1 AASFAARQQHRD
13 PGGARR
19 LRPGARWA
27 PRPRRPRRRRGVRRT
42 CARAARGRPGDEEQ
56 WVVQGLAARTRWT
69 PTARCTR
76 KERDGLRAPHGAH
89 GGEAAHGPED
99 YDAPAPGPD
108 ARSSGRSGAA
118 EQLLGPRSRRRKQS
132 KEVRRAERTREPALH
147 RVPVGRGARPASQAG
162 TRGAPGPREGRPPRF
177 LTTDGDGPGA
187 TSSYKL
193 PVVMSHDGGEA
204 GDKLEERGS

>member
-56 WVVQGLAARTRWT
+56 WVVQGLPGQGGPRPRDALGR
-69 PTARCTR
+69 
-76 KERDGLRAPHGAH
+76 RDGLRAPHGAH

-99 YDAPAPGPD
+99 YDAPAPG
-108 ARSSGRSGAA
+108 R
-118 EQLLGPRSRRRKQS
+118 EVLGEERRRRAAAGPAVAEEEAVQG
-132 KEVRRAERTREPALH
+132 VRRAERTREPALH
-147 RVPVGRGARPASQAG
+147 RVPVGRGARPASQGAG
-162 TRGAPGPREGRPPRF
+162 RGHARDGRARRGRPSPPSARSR
-177 LTTDGDGPGA
+177 TR
-187 TSSYKL
+187 
-193 PVVMSHDGGEA
+193 
-204 GDKLEERGS
+204 ERR